1 MSIAF
6 KEQIYVLCSCVREA
20 KMKLTLKKHST
31 SISLLLLSA
40 VLFACSQTPTAPDA
54 LRGAPEEA
62 HPILS
67 KSESSLCKV
76 PAGYCVVLRPA
87 PSGTA
92 CECLTDNQFT
102 NGSIVTSI
110 PSGMNLT
117 LASAVSVFYVTDRH
131 PVPSANG
138 QPAYG
143 VERGNDL
150 SYGTV
155 TVSVPATHRIGQ
167 LEGPYV
173 FMGLKIQEDPQRHM
187 VLLRTER
194 IPAAT
199 FFSSVNSVIDNS
211 PNHSA
216 FIFVHGF
223 NVSFEDAARRTAQ
236 IAFDI
241 GFRGAPILYSW
252 PSKGSPTP
260 IGYTADSQTVV
271 WSQQNLKN
279 FLISFLTKSD
289 VQNVYLI
296 AHSMGTQAL
305 TASYISLISE
315 RPDLKNRIKEIIL
328 AAPDIDSDIFKR
340 DIAPALIKYN
350 EPVTVYASSK
360 DKALLLSEMA
370 HEAPRAG
377 DAKHG
382 LVLMDGIETID
393 ASNVDTSFLGHST
406 FVDTRELLTDW
417 NYIIDDGL
425 RADNRSG
432 IRRFSSATSPYWI
445 FKQ

>member
-1 MSIAF
+1 MT
-6 KEQIYVLCSCVREA
+6 L
-20 KMKLTLKKHST
+20 MLKKHS
-31 SISLLLLSA
+31 SRVFLSLLSA
-40 VLFACSQTPTAPDA
+40 FLFACASDSPSEDTV
-54 LRGAPEEA
+54 RGKPEDQNIS
-62 HPILS
+62 HPILNNE
-67 KSESSLCKV
+67 ESSLCKV
-76 PAGYCVVLRPA
+76 PAGYCLNLRPA
-87 PSGTA
+87 PAGSA
-92 CECLTDNQFT
+92 CQCLTGRDMT
-102 NGSIVTSI
+102 GGSIVTSI
-110 PSGMNLT
+110 PSGASLT
-117 LASAVSVFYVTDRH
+117 MASAVSVFYVTDRNSL
-131 PVPSANG
+131 PSG
-138 QPAYG
+138 TGGVAYG
-143 VERGNDL
+143 VERGQDL

-167 LEGPYV
+167 LEGPYTL
-173 FMGLKIQEDPQRHM
+173 MGLKIQEDPQRHM
-187 VLLRTER
+187 VLLHTEKVS
-194 IPAAT
+194 PQT
-199 FFSSVNSVIDNS
+199 FYSSISVTVDNS

-279 FLISFLTKSD
+279 FLISFLTKSNA
-289 VQNVYLI
+289 QNVYLI

-305 TASYISLISE
+305 TASYIALLSE
-315 RPDLKNRIKEIIL
+315 RPEFKPRIKEIIL
-328 AAPDIDSDIFKR
+328 AAPDIDSGVFKR

-350 EPVTVYASSK
+350 EPVTVYASSN

-370 HEAPRAG
+370 HDYPRAG
-377 DAKHG
+377 DVRKG
-382 LVLMDGIETID
+382 LVLMNGIETID

-406 FVDTRELLTDW
+406 FADTRALLTDW

-425 RADNRSG
+425 RADKRAG
-432 IRRFSSATSPYWI
+432 IRRVSPSSPYWV
-445 FKQ
+445 FR